1 MIKRPDNQ
9 LNLYGIENKL
19 LELINLF
26 KKDKLPNKIL
36 LSGQK
41 GIGKCTLAYHLINSI
56 LSSEESYSYDLQ
68 KFRINLENKSF
79 KLIQN
84 KTNPNFTLVDTATDK
99 KGIDINQI
107 RNLISNLNK
116 SSFNSKPRFILIDN
130 IENLNT
136 NSVNALLKILEEPN
150 NNIFFI
156 LIHNNKRILPTLK
169 SRCLNFKIS
178 LSFKETTNV
187 CEKLF
192 DSNISNLIN
201 DDLMN
206 YYTTPGKIY
215 DLLNFSKT
223 INVDLKKI
231 KLNDLLNVIIDE
243 SYYKKEK
250 LYKSIFIDLIELFF
264 TKKNELIFSDF
275 SNYFINKIENTKKF
289 NLDEETLFIE
299 FKNKVLN
306 G

>member
-1 MIKRPDNQ
+1 
-9 LNLYGIENKL
+9 
-19 LELINLF
+19 
-26 KKDKLPNKIL
+26 
-36 LSGQK
+36 
-41 GIGKCTLAYHLINSI
+41 
-56 LSSEESYSYDLQ
+56 
-68 KFRINLENKSF
+68 
-79 KLIQN
+79 
-84 KTNPNFTLVDTATDK
+84 
-99 KGIDINQI
+99 
-107 RNLISNLNK
+107 
-116 SSFNSKPRFILIDN
+116 
-130 IENLNT
+130 
-136 NSVNALLKILEEPN
+136 
-150 NNIFFI
+150 
-156 LIHNNKRILPTLK
+156 
-169 SRCLNFKIS
+169 
-178 LSFKETTNV
+178 
-187 CEKLF
+187 
-192 DSNISNLIN
+192 
-201 DDLMN
+201 MN

>member
-41 GIGKCTLAYHLINSI
+41 GIGKSTLAYHLINSI

-84 KTNPNFTLVDTATDK
+84 KTNPNFTLVDTAIDK

-107 RNLISNLNK
+107 RNLIFNLNK

-136 NSVNALLKILEEPN
+136 NSVNALLKVLEEPN

-156 LIHNNKRILPTLK
+156 LIHNNRRILPTLK

-178 LSFKETTNV
+178 LSYKETINV

-275 SNYFINKIENTKKF
+275 SNYFIKKIENTKKF

>member
-9 LNLYGIENKL
+9 LNLYGIEDKL

-26 KKDKLPNKIL
+26 KKDKLPNKIF

-136 NSVNALLKILEEPN
+136 NSVNALLKVLEEPN

>member
-56 LSSEESYSYDLQ
+56 LSSEESYSYDLE

-116 SSFNSKPRFILIDN
+116 SSFNSKPRFVLIDN

-136 NSVNALLKILEEPN
+136 NSVNALLKVLEEPN

-156 LIHNNKRILPTLK
+156 LIHNNRRILPTLK

-231 KLNDLLNVIIDE
+231 KLNDLLNIIIDE

>member
-136 NSVNALLKILEEPN
+136 NSVNALLKVLEEPN

>member
-56 LSSEESYSYDLQ
+56 LSSEESYSYDLE

-136 NSVNALLKILEEPN
+136 NSVNALLKVLEEPN

-156 LIHNNKRILPTLK
+156 LIHNNRRILPTLK

-231 KLNDLLNVIIDE
+231 KLNDLLNIIIDE

>member
-41 GIGKCTLAYHLINSI
+41 GIGKSTLAYHLINSI

-84 KTNPNFTLVDTATDK
+84 KTNPNFTLVDTAIDK

-107 RNLISNLNK
+107 RNLIFNLNK

-136 NSVNALLKILEEPN
+136 NSVNALLKVLEEPN

>member
-9 LNLYGIENKL
+9 LNLYGIENIL

-136 NSVNALLKILEEPN
+136 NSVNALLKVLEEPN

>member
-9 LNLYGIENKL
+9 LNLYGIEDKL

-26 KKDKLPNKIL
+26 KKDKLPNKIF

-116 SSFNSKPRFILIDN
+116 SSFNSKSRFILIDN

-136 NSVNALLKILEEPN
+136 NSVNALLKVLEEPN